1 MEKEWKELIQIRV
14 VSENTALSAMIEDI
28 IPLEENR
35 FTDLELEAD
44 KKENFSLIVYKKE
57 NVMVRFFK
65 AIKLSLEKIRIMNKS
80 REFGINRTK
89 S

>member
-1 MEKEWKELIQIRV
+1 MEKEWKELMQIRV